1 MKATKAERIPQ
12 HMAPQR
18 GDVRI
23 FENPVLERLSKIS
36 PLTVLAVYLP
46 IIVFF
51 IWKSFAIGTPAGVF
65 LVLFLSGL
73 VFWTLFEYFMH
84 RYVFHFTP
92 KGKLQERIS
101 FIFHGVHHQ
110 YPNDKK
116 RLVMPITLSL
126 AIAVLLL
133 SLTWVLFGTWTWA
146 YSAGFT
152 TGYLAYDMTHYSIHH
167 FKPPNINW
175 VKRLWKS
182 HIDHHFRDSSKG
194 YGVSSPFWDVVF
206 RTLQKPP
213 KRAKPAA

>member
-1 MKATKAERIPQ
+1 
-12 HMAPQR
+12 MAPQR

-36 PLTVLAVYLP
+36 PVTVLAVYLP

-51 IWKSFAIGTPAGVF
+51 IWKSFSIKIPAGTF
-65 LVLFLSGL
+65 LLLFVAGL
-73 VFWTLFEYFMH
+73 AFWTLFEYFMH
-84 RYVFHFTP
+84 RYVFHFVP

-133 SLTWVLFGTWTWA
+133 SLIWLLFGNWAWA

-167 FKPPNINW
+167 FKPPNIKW

-182 HIDHHFRDSSKG
+182 HIDHHFRDSNKG

-206 RTLQKPP
+206 GTLQKTAKPT
-213 KRAKPAA
+213 KPAA